1 MRLSSPIRASLAAA
15 TILVIGMGIGRFAF
29 TGLYPVM
36 VSEHQITVQGGSYA
50 ASANYAGYLAG
61 ALLAGLVSGVPS
73 SRLCAFSAITTTIL
87 LGLLGLELSEVL
99 IVAVRGLAG
108 VSSAIA
114 MVAATHWLIHDQ
126 RYPHGSPILFAGV
139 GTGILLSAELI
150 AAAHG
155 QAFGSRAIWL
165 FLAVAALVLAVPALV
180 LIAKSARRT
189 AANLDASSVANLADD
204 RPPLGATRLILMY
217 GLAGFGYIITA
228 TYLPLLIRE
237 TMATTDPVH
246 IWAVF
251 GLGAIPSCFLWH
263 ALYRRWGTHLSLLI
277 NLLTQAFGV
286 ALPVM
291 AHTPAAYIMSAL
303 LVGGTFMGT
312 VTIAMPAARRVA
324 GSVRFNILSI
334 MTAAYGVGQILGP
347 LVAGVLHAKT
357 NSFDPSLAIAAVAL
371 LVATA
376 LCIPRS
382 AVS

>member
-1 MRLSSPIRASLAAA
+1 
-15 TILVIGMGIGRFAF
+15 
-29 TGLYPVM
+29 
-36 VSEHQITVQGGSYA
+36 
-50 ASANYAGYLAG
+50 
-61 ALLAGLVSGVPS
+61 
-73 SRLCAFSAITTTIL
+73 
-87 LGLLGLELSEVL
+87 
-99 IVAVRGLAG
+99 
-108 VSSAIA
+108 
-114 MVAATHWLIHDQ
+114 
-126 RYPHGSPILFAGV
+126 
-139 GTGILLSAELI
+139 
-150 AAAHG
+150 
-155 QAFGSRAIWL
+155 
-165 FLAVAALVLAVPALV
+165 
-180 LIAKSARRT
+180 
-189 AANLDASSVANLADD
+189 
-204 RPPLGATRLILMY
+204 MY

-376 LCIPRS
+376 LCIPRR